1 MDNSEKEEN
10 DHNSKY
16 LQLSDSLMPSNS
28 TCTLGS
34 NMSNSN
40 DLCPHPMN
48 SQASGSCHEFD
59 TVSEMNHE
67 FINENEKDLDGNVQ
81 TVSKQGKKKMIR
93 PYDLEQSLFYTSFTP
108 EQTLNYQV
116 EGLDIVRDEN
126 GIVWIS
132 KIPHRISKINRELI
146 PISIEPENGM
156 YFAQLN
162 SI

>member
-48 SQASGSCHEFD
+48 LQASGSMTENHPSCHEFD
-59 TVSEMNHE
+59 TVSEMVHE
-67 FINENEKDLDGNVQ
+67 LNNKNEKDLNGNEQ
-81 TVSKQGKKKMIR
+81 TVSKQGKR
-93 PYDLEQSLFYTSFTP
+93 
-108 EQTLNYQV
+108 
-116 EGLDIVRDEN
+116 
-126 GIVWIS
+126 
-132 KIPHRISKINRELI
+132 KIIKAI
-146 PISIEPENGM
+146 
-156 YFAQLN
+156 
-162 SI
+162 